1 VLPLTVRAVAE
12 AVARVVCPVTVE
24 VPTVCVLA
32 VKYVVTAFVVV
43 EFPMITLV
51 KEASVEASVAKKPF
65 EVVELVTT
73 CVSGSR
79 KC

>member
-1 VLPLTVRAVAE
+1 MLPLTVKAVAE

-43 EFPMITLV
+43 EFPIMRSV
-51 KEASVEASVAKKPF
+51 KLASVEAREAKKPF
-65 EVVELVTT
+65 VLVELVMNAL
-73 CVSGSR
+73 VA
-79 KC
+79 